1 MKTNYYKA
9 VGVLILWTVFIANT
23 NINLTILE
31 QLIVGMG
38 IWLVSQ
44 VEELE
49 E

>member
-1 MKTNYYKA
+1 MKTNYHKA
-9 VGVLILWTVFIANT
+9 IGVLILWTVFIANT

-38 IWLVSQ
+38 IWFVSQ

>member
-1 MKTNYYKA
+1 MKTNYHKA
-9 VGVLILWTVFIANT
+9 IGVLILWTVFIVNT

-38 IWLVSQ
+38 IWFVSQ